1 MSRHTSRTSLI
12 HHLNRR
18 KSPSVQCYRRSVF
31 SRRSKRCRYI
41 FTGVP
46 VGSSVSSTR
55 GLLIISLI
63 SSVVL
68 LFGILH
74 ASYVEDVDLISDQ
87 GISFCAGTDSSCCNP
102 LLFDRGGQRGGICW
116 CDEDGAEDQGQ
127 LSAVHVS
134 ALDCAMMIAMTK
146 RLFIFSVHQH
156 SMHQHGIGFGIFWVF

>member
-87 GISFCAGTDSSCCNP
+87 GISVPEQTAVVVIHSFLIAVAREVEYAGAMRTAP
-102 LLFDRGGQRGGICW
+102 RIK
-116 CDEDGAEDQGQ
+116 
-127 LSAVHVS
+127 VS
-134 ALDCAMMIAMTK
+134 
-146 RLFIFSVHQH
+146 
-156 SMHQHGIGFGIFWVF
+156 